1 MRDLGVQVPGS
12 RRIPQR
18 NSWAMGETS
27 PCLASLVSLY
37 AMCQWSLVNVAC
49 RRHRKSWRNFFKMF
63 IFQFCSAPPNISKKM
78 ADEEIPT
85 SIGDYLV
92 LALSLP
98 TLPAYPKPATHYL
111 YLRQHAP
118 KVPTADDARVLF
130 LVNVPI
136 DATEEHF
143 KHLFETQLEAGAVE
157 SVKFEGQRSRKKPAI
172 APAVA
177 GKKRKRG
184 QAGRAELPDVWDRDL
199 HASGSTALVVFAEE
213 KGARRVLKTV
223 KSLKGG
229 AVGWGDG
236 MEEQEPLG
244 SARERSS
251 CHEELHENN
260 Y

>member
-1 MRDLGVQVPGS
+1 
-12 RRIPQR
+12 
-18 NSWAMGETS
+18 
-27 PCLASLVSLY
+27 
-37 AMCQWSLVNVAC
+37 MCN
-49 RRHRKSWRNFFKMF
+49 
-63 IFQFCSAPPNISKKM
+63 FQFCYAAPNLSKM

-118 KVPTADDARVLF
+118 KVPTASDARVLF

-143 KHLFETQLEAGAVE
+143 KHLFETQLEAGTVE
-157 SVKFEGQRSRKKPAI
+157 SVKFEGQRTRKKPAI

-213 KGARRVLKTV
+213 KGARRVLRTV

-229 AVGWGDG
+229 AVGWGEG

-251 CHEELHENN
+251 CLQESHKSS